1 MYTRI
6 HRCVHIAL
14 VLCVLQ
20 SLIKL
25 YKLLEICVFVYID
38 EEQEA
43 REQFK
48 ELVER
53 EKVIELQIEQEKM
66 HKVLEMTERTNLM

>member
-1 MYTRI
+1 MKI
-6 HRCVHIAL
+6 
-14 VLCVLQ
+14 
-20 SLIKL
+20 

>member
-6 HRCVHIAL
+6 HRCAQVAL

-20 SLIKL
+20 SLMKI